1 MNSVLVDERMYNCS
15 LWANSTET
23 GLEPKHKIEPSNQVL
38 DAVQKNS
45 YSTVA
50 RKKMS
55 KLTHFFNI
63 SIKKKTCHVE
73 TLNHCLGINLI
84 KLNVNRQ
91 LNKFLHKETE
101 LIVNYRIHICTLYST
116 RIFYWH
122 TLVLTWVL
130 SSPPSPLSSPAWGYP
145 GPASRGTPADIRKM

>member
-55 KLTHFFNI
+55 KLTHFFI
-63 SIKKKTCHVE
+63 YLSKKKHV
-73 TLNHCLGINLI
+73 TL
-84 KLNVNRQ
+84 KL
-91 LNKFLHKETE
+91 
-101 LIVNYRIHICTLYST
+101 
-116 RIFYWH
+116 
-122 TLVLTWVL
+122 
-130 SSPPSPLSSPAWGYP
+130 
-145 GPASRGTPADIRKM
+145 